1 MGRPRR
7 RLLADDCANWLAVDA
22 ASGRSGRLERPD
34 VLAVA
39 GGNPSCHGDRA
50 LLAGPAGEHLYRVAA
65 ARNEISHFAM
75 DDGGGLRF
83 VGSVEAR
90 AGVLANGGEHLY
102 ALTAAQLLVFAR
114 DVDTGELAA
123 TGFAAPAAVTC
134 CGRRAMAV
142 TDDDAHLFVLER
154 SGEVVG
160 LFSLDDPLQPAR
172 LASFSRFP
180 EATIT
185 PYLSCGFAAA
195 RRRWVLR

>member
-1 MGRPRR
+1 
-7 RLLADDCANWLAVDA
+7 
-22 ASGRSGRLERPD
+22 
-34 VLAVA
+34 
-39 GGNPSCHGDRA
+39 
-50 LLAGPAGEHLYRVAA
+50 
-65 ARNEISHFAM
+65 M

-102 ALTAAQLLVFAR
+102 ALTTEQLLVFAR

-123 TGFAAPAAVTC
+123 TGFAAPAGVTC
-134 CGRRAMAV
+134 CGRRAMSV
-142 TDDDAHLFVLER
+142 TVDDAHLFVLER
-154 SGEVVG
+154 SGEVLG
-160 LFSLDDPLQPAR
+160 LFSLDDPLQPVR

-195 RRRWVLR
+195 RRGAVAVDAVCPSLVVTVARDAATGVLDLTDHARGGQADRFNGAVPDFGRATGFAASPDGRHLYLSTPRSGIVIFARD